1 MGKRQGNI
9 VLGLDIGTTKICAI
23 VGEHTAGGV
32 EIIGIGS
39 CPSEGLRKGVVVNI
53 ESTVASLRKAID
65 EAELM
70 VGFEL
75 ESAYT
80 GISGAHIKG
89 FNSPGIIAIKDR
101 EVAKGD
107 VKRVIDAAKA
117 VAIPHDRK
125 VMHVLPQEF
134 IVDDQ
139 DGIQEPV
146 GMMGVRLE
154 ARIHI
159 VTGSIASEQ
168 NIIKCTNR
176 TGLDVRNIILEQLA
190 SSEAILSPDEKEL
203 GVVLADIGGGTT
215 DIVIFSEGN
224 IKHTAVLSLGGNHIT
239 GDITVGLRT
248 PVIEAEKIKKKYGC
262 ASPTMVGQDETIEV
276 PSVGGREPRIVHR
289 RRLCE
294 IIEPRVEEILALI
307 RRELIKSN
315 CDELVASGVV
325 LTGGS
330 SLLEGMPEVGER
342 IFELP
347 VRVGYPIGIKGLT
360 DVVNSPMYSTGV
372 GLVLYGSKNSN
383 GHSFSS
389 EKGGAFSRAMGRI
402 GRWFEDAF

>member
-1 MGKRQGNI
+1 MGKSQGN
-9 VLGLDIGTTKICAI
+9 VVVGLDIGTTKICAI
-23 VGEHTAGGV
+23 VGEHTEDGI
-32 EIIGIGS
+32 EIIGIGT

-53 ESTVASLRKAID
+53 ESTVASLRKAIE

-70 VGFEL
+70 VGFDL

-101 EVAKGD
+101 EVSKGD
-107 VKRVIDAAKA
+107 VRRVIEAAKA

-139 DGIQEPV
+139 DGIQEPI

-159 VTGSIASEQ
+159 VTGSITSEQ

-176 TGLDVRNIILEQLA
+176 TGLDVRKIILEQLA

-248 PVIEAEKIKKKYGC
+248 PVIEAEKIKNKYGC

-289 RRLCE
+289 RRLYE
-294 IIEPRVEEILALI
+294 IIEPRVEEILSLI

-315 CDELVASGVV
+315 CDGLVASGVV

-330 SLLEGMPEVGER
+330 SLLEGLTEVGER

-347 VRVGYPIGIKGLT
+347 VRIGYPVGIRGLT
-360 DVVNSPMYSTGV
+360 EVVNNPLYSTGV
-372 GLVLYGSKNSN
+372 GLVLYGTKNGNGNRFSN
-383 GHSFSS
+383 GKESF
-389 EKGGAFSRAMGRI
+389 FRRTMRRI